1 MNGYVKSAFRFSVI
15 LLKQSDQR
23 EAYSEGIKKIPG
35 SAGKSEWLSSGVCFN
50 NALEWYRE

>member
-35 SAGKSEWLSSGVCFN
+35 SAGKSE
-50 NALEWYRE
+50 